1 MDAELKRTIILD
13 HYQNPRHKGLI
24 KEDGY
29 MTQNMNNES
38 CIDEVDLMVKIEDGK
53 ILDIRFEGEACAI
66 STSATSIMVETLI
79 GKSVEEAKEII
90 KNYYAMLEEEE
101 YDGEKL
107 EQALVYS
114 DIGRQPN
121 RKKCALLSWW
131 GMEKILQKLEEEK

>member
-1 MDAELKRTIILD
+1 
-13 HYQNPRHKGLI
+13 
-24 KEDGY
+24 